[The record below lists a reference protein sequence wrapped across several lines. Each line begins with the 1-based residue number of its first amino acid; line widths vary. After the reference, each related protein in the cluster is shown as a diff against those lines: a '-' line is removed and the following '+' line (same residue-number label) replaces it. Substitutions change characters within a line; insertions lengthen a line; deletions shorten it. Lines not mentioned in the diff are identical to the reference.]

1 MQTNNIGLTIPE
13 QNDNQSTTDLSLGAI
28 TEWCS
33 HLQISDPTET
43 TQSIVSMLKNLNS
56 TVITVDHRF
65 QLMETLRPITQNI
78 YQTIKKQYINRIQ
91 PLTPNKM
98 INIELSRTLQTEILN
113 GYKIIIQNIAND
125 ANAKLKAEILANSIY
140 RAFQHFNNILLS
152 YYQLYA
158 PEPANLWKEVHIIY
172 KYAEDC
178 KLTENPIT
186 IEPGDSNNKVL
197 IINPYKGLLF
207 LSSTNPYQWRQAE
220 QDLLYKYA
228 SIWDEFINIRPF
240 KTKDQTDNAGIFFIS
255 INEDLAPFPINIDKT
270 LMQDTGFVL
279 DLSKLINHIKKNN
292 NTINNQETE
301 IGKNG
306 LQKLISYLL
315 LGPKRNL
322 DRFNILGKVS
332 TAFGFL
338 STHYHINKKK
348 TFKPENVDAPDSDD
362 NIQEFQLSADTVFDE
377 LSTSTK
383 NEAEFKIDKFLYK
396 CNLMNIHGEG
406 ACVSFIDL
414 SYPPIQPGELFAL
427 TINIKEEIDL
437 DETHWNIGTVRW
449 LKHDSQN
456 KLIAGLQILAPFA
469 IAAAIQLLKQD
480 GNPNG
485 YFQRALLFKD
495 NTQEFFHLITPIMQF
510 EVGKQ
515 VKIYSYYHKEFID
528 VILKS
533 QIDSNSNF
541 KHFIIHPKFNNST
554 SSV

>member
-1 MQTNNIGLTIPE
+1 MQTNNLGLNIPE
-13 QNDNQSTTDLSLGAI
+13 QNNNQSTTDLSLGAI

-43 TQSIVSMLKNLNS
+43 TQSIISMLKNLNS

-91 PLTPNKM
+91 PLSPNKM
-98 INIELSRTLQTEILN
+98 INIELSRDLQTEILN

-125 ANAKLKAEILANSIY
+125 SNSKLKTDILTNSIY

-158 PEPANLWKEVHIIY
+158 SEPANIWKEAHIIY
-172 KYAEDC
+172 QYAEEC
-178 KLTENPIT
+178 KITENTIT

-197 IINPYKGLLF
+197 IITPYKNLLF
-207 LSSTNPYQWRQAE
+207 LASTNPYQWRQSE

-228 SIWDEFINIRPF
+228 SIWDEFINIRSF
-240 KTKDQTDNAGIFFIS
+240 KTKDLTDNAGIFFIS

-270 LMQDTGFVL
+270 PIQDTGFVL

-315 LGPKRNL
+315 LGPKRSL
-322 DRFNILGKVS
+322 DRFNILGRVS

-362 NIQEFQLSADTVFDE
+362 NIQEFQLSADTVLDE
-377 LSTSTK
+377 FSTSNK
-383 NEAEFKIDKFLYK
+383 NEAEFKVDTFLYK
-396 CNLMNIHGEG
+396 CNLINIHGEG

-456 KLIAGLQILAPFA
+456 KLVAGLQILAPFA
-469 IAAAIQLLKQD
+469 IAAAIQLLKKD
-480 GNPNG
+480 GNPSG

-495 NTQEFFHLITPIMQF
+495 STQDCFHLITPIMQF

-528 VILKS
+528 VDLKS

-541 KHFIIHPKFNNST
+541 KHFIIHPKFTNST
-554 SSV
+554 SF